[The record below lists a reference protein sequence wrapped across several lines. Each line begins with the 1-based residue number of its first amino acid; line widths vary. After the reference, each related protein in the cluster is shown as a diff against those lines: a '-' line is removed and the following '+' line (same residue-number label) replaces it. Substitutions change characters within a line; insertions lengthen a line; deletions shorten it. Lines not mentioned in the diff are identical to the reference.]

1 MIIDIELLNSFIK
14 KTESEP
20 LANKFFKSLLESE
33 KVLIM
38 EIVDKYNHMSMSI
51 KVLDSIFFKDQ
62 PFHKHDII
70 DLYID
75 TVEGDFYTSVVAL
88 NNRYYDMDIEF
99 DDEHS
104 I

>member
-1 MIIDIELLNSFIK
+1 M
-14 KTESEP
+14 
-20 LANKFFKSLLESE
+20 ANEFFKGLLESE

-38 EIVDKYNHMSMSI
+38 EIVDKYNHMSMSV
-51 KVLDSIFFKDQ
+51 KVLDSILIKDQ
-62 PFHKHDII
+62 PFHRHDII

-75 TVEGDFYTSVVAL
+75 TVEGDFDTTIVAL